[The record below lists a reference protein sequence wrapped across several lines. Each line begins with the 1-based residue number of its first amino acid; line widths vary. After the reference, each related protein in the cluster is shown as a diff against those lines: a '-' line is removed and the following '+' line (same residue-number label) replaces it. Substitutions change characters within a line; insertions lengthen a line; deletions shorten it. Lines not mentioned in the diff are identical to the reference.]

1 MELRYLE
8 YYMVISLVKK
18 VIFKYFIILIEFM
31 LYELLDSIVYIFFL
45 IFLYYLKMFG
55 IKFLFFGGFDISVLN
70 I

>member
-1 MELRYLE
+1 M
-8 YYMVISLVKK
+8 
-18 VIFKYFIILIEFM
+18 IFKYFIILIEFM